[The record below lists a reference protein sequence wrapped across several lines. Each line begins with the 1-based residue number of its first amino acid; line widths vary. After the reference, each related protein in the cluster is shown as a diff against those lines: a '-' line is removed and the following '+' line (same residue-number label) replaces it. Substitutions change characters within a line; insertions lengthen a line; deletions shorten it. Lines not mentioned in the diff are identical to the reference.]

1 MKSLTIA
8 IVLSCLAFGAH
19 AQHVSAKDW
28 PTFMRDTAR
37 SGLADAAE
45 VRDLKLSRTRALHAP
60 VCASPVVVGD
70 RLFVAAENGNLYA
83 LDLATLKTAW
93 LFHTEGA
100 IASTPAVAD
109 GRIHFLSR
117 DGVFYTLS
125 LDGQLLWRFRTGGE
139 HRFAAVGGYGL
150 DSSLGPVPD
159 PWDLWQSSPLVH
171 DGVVYFGSSDGHVR
185 ALDAATG
192 KLLWAH
198 DAGDPV
204 HAPPAWAGGKIVI
217 GTWGT
222 RLLALDARTGTQL
235 WAFQGGADRK
245 MSVMLGITA
254 APSVDGDTVYA
265 GARDGF
271 VYALDAGTGAL
282 KWKYDAAGSWVLA
295 TAAIDDRNIYFGTSD
310 TGLFVALDKKT
321 GKETFR
327 AATGVWTYASPVVSG
342 GAVIA
347 ATMTGTLEAYDT
359 ATGARTWTWRTPES
373 LRDAD
378 DILDEAGKLRDARLF
393 GPGRQLQA
401 GVEEVKALG
410 AFVASPI
417 IVDGRLIA
425 VTATGEVLVFEGP

>member
-1 MKSLTIA
+1 MKPLITA
-8 IVLSCLAFGAH
+8 LVLSCVAFGAR
-19 AQHVSAKDW
+19 AEDW
-28 PTFMRDTAR
+28 PTFMHDAAR
-37 SGLADAAE
+37 SGRVEAARI
-45 VRDLKLSRTRALHAP
+45 RDLKLSRTRALHAP
-60 VCASPVVVGD
+60 VSASPVVANG

-83 LDLATLKTAW
+83 LDMTTLKVAW
-93 LFHTEGA
+93 LFHSEGA

-109 GRIHFLSR
+109 GRVHFLSR
-117 DGVFYTLS
+117 DGVFYALS

-150 DSSLGPVPD
+150 DASLGPVPD
-159 PWDLWQSSPLVH
+159 PWDLYQSSPLVR

-198 DAGDPV
+198 DAVDPI
-204 HAPPAWAGGKIVI
+204 HSSPAWADGKIVV

-222 RLLALDARTGTQL
+222 RLLALDAKTGVEA
-235 WAFQGGADRK
+235 WAFQGGADHK

-271 VYALDAGTGAL
+271 VYALNAGTGAV
-282 KWKYDAAGSWVLA
+282 KWKYDASGSWVLA

-310 TGLFVALDKKT
+310 TGLLVALDKHT
-321 GKETFR
+321 GHERFR
-327 AATGVWTYASPVVSG
+327 SRTGVWTYASPVVAGRS
-342 GAVIA
+342 VITG
-347 ATMTGTLEAYDT
+347 TMTGALYTFDT
-359 ATGARTWTWRTPES
+359 ETGETTWTWRTPES
-373 LRDAD
+373 RLDVD
-378 DILDEAGKLRDARLF
+378 DILDDAGKLRDARLF

-417 IVDGRLIA
+417 LVDGRLIA
-425 VTATGEVLVFEGP
+425 VTATGEVLVFEAR